1 MSSAIVRMDHTSPSE
16 VRKEVFS
23 DLNRI
28 LINADQ
34 PEEIRV
40 ALIEGTKLVNLDIE
54 YQNHSQTKSNIY
66 KGRIS
71 RIEPSLEAV
80 FVDYGVQRH
89 GFLPFKEITPSYLN
103 SKNNFTSIRQSLRVG
118 QEVMVQVEKEELG
131 NKGAALT
138 TYITL
143 PGSYLVLMP
152 NDPSSGGISRRIEGE
167 DRKELYELLEQI
179 VVPESMGIILR
190 TACVGRELSELQSDL
205 NFLLKQWDAIY
216 RSFQESCEPCLIFQ
230 EGDIVIRTIRD
241 YLRDDVSEVLIDNQT
256 VFEKAKQYITQVRPD
271 CINQIKQYQDPIP
284 LFARFEIE
292 SSVEAL
298 FHRVLELT
306 SGGTIVID
314 RTEALISIDINS
326 GRSTKNDDIERTAL
340 ETNLEAADVIMNQL
354 RLRNLGGLIVIDCID
369 MMSDEYKREVENRF
383 REAAKKDRAR
393 IQIERISRFGL
404 LTISRQRLRRPLA
417 VASEISCSHCDGQGT
432 IRSVESLGLSIVR
445 FIELEALKRQS
456 NTIKVEVPVDLGTYL
471 MNEKRAEIVKLERNY
486 GLRIIILPNPT
497 WRIPQYKI
505 MPIDL
510 YGGITQGSYQLCTE
524 TQERKKPIAHS
535 CPSLVFEASLPAMST
550 VNTNQREAA
559 SRNKPG
565 ILKRLLNKW
574 KEATREETVVTE
586 TLVKEVKQ
594 EKLKTRN
601 GNSTLPKHH
610 RTRRS
615 GNRYHHKRLR
625 GSNPNRINHAHND
638 VSQTAVLAQDFP
650 NRANHNQ
657 SKKTLAHEKPSAETV
672 DLTDVNVK
680 RRNRNTRRFGGEP
693 KLKQR
698 GYVKEDAV

>member
-1 MSSAIVRMDHTSPSE
+1 MSSAIVRMDHHPSE
-16 VRKEVFS
+16 VRKETS
-23 DLNRI
+23 PDLNRI

-103 SKNNFTSIRQSLRVG
+103 SKNNFTSIKQSLRVG
-118 QEVMVQVEKEELG
+118 QEVMIQVEKEELG

-152 NDPSSGGISRRIEGE
+152 NDPSAGGISRRIEGE
-167 DRKELYELLEQI
+167 DRRELYELLEQI
-179 VVPESMGIILR
+179 TVPESMGIILR
-190 TACVGRELSELQSDL
+190 TACVGRELSELQGDL

-216 RSFQESCEPCLIFQ
+216 KSFQESCEPCLIFQ

-241 YLRDDVSEVLIDNQT
+241 YLRGDVSEVLIDNQII
-256 VFEKAKQYITQVRPD
+256 FEKAKQYITQVRPD
-271 CINQIKQYQDPIP
+271 CINQIKRYQDPIP

-298 FHRVLELT
+298 FHRVIELA

-340 ETNLEAADVIMNQL
+340 ETNLEAADVIMDQL
-354 RLRNLGGLIVIDCID
+354 RLRNLGGLIVVDCID

-417 VASEISCSHCDGQGT
+417 VASETSCSHCDGQGT

-456 NTIKVEVPVDLGTYL
+456 NTLKVEVPVDLGTYL
-471 MNEKRAEIVKLERNY
+471 MNEKRAEIVKLESNY
-486 GLRIIILPNPT
+486 GLRIIMFPNQA
-497 WRIPQYKI
+497 WRVPQYKI
-505 MPIDL
+505 TPIDL
-510 YGGITQGSYQLCTE
+510 GGIQGSYQLCSE
-524 TQERKKPIAHS
+524 TQERKKPIVHS
-535 CPSLVFEASLPAMST
+535 PSLAFETSLSAISGVT
-550 VNTNQREAA
+550 SKKEDA

-574 KEATREETVVTE
+574 KEATREETVVAE
-586 TLVKEVKQ
+586 PLVKEVRP
-594 EKLKTRN
+594 EKPKTRN
-601 GNSTLPKHH
+601 NGALPKHH

-625 GSNPNRINHAHND
+625 SSNPNRVNHANNTND
-638 VSQTAVLAQDFP
+638 VSQTAMLDP
-650 NRANHNQ
+650 NRANQ
-657 SKKTLAHEKPSAETV
+657 GKKTFHEKPSAETV
-672 DLTDVNVK
+672 DLMDANNVK
-680 RRNRNTRRFGGEP
+680 RIRNRNTRRFGGEP